1 MIFKSFLVED
11 NHKIILNYRLIL
23 LYGENNGLISD
34 LKNNIIKENKGNEI
48 INIYQEDLNK
58 NKDLLLDETT
68 NISLFNKKKLIIINQ
83 SNDKVFDFV
92 KYFNETEND
101 IQILLISS
109 LLDKKSKIRNYF
121 EKGKNLAVIPC
132 YMDNEISLKRIISKN
147 LKDYKN
153 LDTNNLNLILRYSNN
168 SREMIYNNILKIK
181 TFFND
186 KILNFSQLEELL
198 DTDRNEM
205 FENIRDA
212 ALMGDKNK
220 LNELLN
226 NYSFAK
232 EDAFMYLNIFN
243 SKLLKLLEIL
253 NLKGPEKSVEMA
265 INSIKP
271 PIFWKDKP
279 ILTNILKK
287 WNKEEVKAAIKY
299 LCSVDKFCK
308 TNSNVNILTQTQNFI
323 INLCTRTW
331 SYF

>member
-11 NHKIILNYRLIL
+11 NHKIILNYKLIL

-121 EKGKNLAVIPC
+121 EKDRNLAVIPC
-132 YMDNEISLKRIISKN
+132 YMDNEISLKRIISKS

-181 TFFND
+181 TFF
-186 KILNFSQLEELL
+186 
-198 DTDRNEM
+198 
-205 FENIRDA
+205 
-212 ALMGDKNK
+212 
-220 LNELLN
+220 
-226 NYSFAK
+226 
-232 EDAFMYLNIFN
+232 
-243 SKLLKLLEIL
+243 
-253 NLKGPEKSVEMA
+253 
-265 INSIKP
+265 
-271 PIFWKDKP
+271 
-279 ILTNILKK
+279 
-287 WNKEEVKAAIKY
+287 
-299 LCSVDKFCK
+299 
-308 TNSNVNILTQTQNFI
+308 
-323 INLCTRTW
+323 
-331 SYF
+331 

>member
-58 NKDLLLDETT
+58 NKDLLFNETT
-68 NISLFNKKKLIIINQ
+68 NISLFNKKKLIIVNQ
-83 SNDKVFDFV
+83 SNDKVFNFV
-92 KYFNETEND
+92 KYFNETESD
-101 IQILLISS
+101 LQILLISS

-121 EKGKNLAVIPC
+121 EKDKNLAVIPC

-186 KILNFSQLEELL
+186 KILNFNQLEELL
-198 DTDRNEM
+198 DTDR
-205 FENIRDA
+205 
-212 ALMGDKNK
+212 
-220 LNELLN
+220 
-226 NYSFAK
+226 
-232 EDAFMYLNIFN
+232 
-243 SKLLKLLEIL
+243 
-253 NLKGPEKSVEMA
+253 
-265 INSIKP
+265 
-271 PIFWKDKP
+271 
-279 ILTNILKK
+279 
-287 WNKEEVKAAIKY
+287 
-299 LCSVDKFCK
+299 
-308 TNSNVNILTQTQNFI
+308 
-323 INLCTRTW
+323 
-331 SYF
+331 